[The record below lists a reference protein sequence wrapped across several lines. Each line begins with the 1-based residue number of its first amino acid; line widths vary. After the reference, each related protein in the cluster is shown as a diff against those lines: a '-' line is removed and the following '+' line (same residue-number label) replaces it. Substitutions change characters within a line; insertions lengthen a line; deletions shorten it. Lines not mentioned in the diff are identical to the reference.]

1 MNSIIIRLNRADLEN
16 LLKDRELCYP
26 VNNGLEFINL
36 KCVTTKGCTK
46 PIEIINDP
54 WINTIT
60 LKEWREVFSNKV
72 KELMVANNIS
82 QRQLA
87 KKINV
92 SHVTVNRL
100 LNCKRSPNAIAIIRM
115 AEVFNC
121 TTDELINFGKVVDL
135 KNLEEE

>member
-1 MNSIIIRLNRADLEN
+1 MASIIIRLNRADIEN

-46 PIEIINDP
+46 PIEIVNSS

-60 LKEWREVFSNKV
+60 LEEWRELFSNKI

-82 QRQLA
+82 QRRLA
-87 KKINV
+87 KKIDV
-92 SHVTVNRL
+92 SHVTLNRW
-100 LNCKRSPNAIAIIRM
+100 LNCNRSPSAIAIVRM

-121 TTDELINFGKVVDL
+121 STDELINFGKIVDL
-135 KNLEEE
+135 KNRGDE